1 MSFILKEKKIHL
13 HYCYYYFLAIYLK
26 KRKKE
31 RKKERKP
38 LVFHYFWL
46 CESIYLFDNK

>member
-31 RKKERKP
+31 RKKERKKAFGFSLF
-38 LVFHYFWL
+38 LVVRKHL
-46 CESIYLFDNK
+46 LI